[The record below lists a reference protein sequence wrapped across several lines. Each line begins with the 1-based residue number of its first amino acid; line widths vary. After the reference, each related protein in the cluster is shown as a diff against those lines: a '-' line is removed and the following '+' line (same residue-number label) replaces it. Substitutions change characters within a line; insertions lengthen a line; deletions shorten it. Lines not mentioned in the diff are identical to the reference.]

1 MKTNLK
7 QILVLSLFTLSGSAI
22 MAQETAK
29 EGDMDIIKLNET
41 SEMKTYVI
49 ERNVE
54 GIGNSSVADL
64 QGVTKGSCGVL
75 HDMGSEDIQW
85 VQSYF
90 TGDKI
95 YCVYKAKS
103 KELIKKHAETLGV
116 PADEIN
122 EVKSIVASSN

>member
-1 MKTNLK
+1 MKTIFKN
-7 QILVLSLFTLSGSAI
+7 ILVLSLLTLFAPAV

-29 EGDMDIIKLNET
+29 EGDMDIVKLDET

-54 GIGNSSVADL
+54 GIGNSSVAEL

-75 HDMGSEDIQW
+75 HEMGSADIQW